1 MGRGPVTPIRPATP
15 SLTRSDAWIVAAL
28 CETRRDAPML
38 LRDLIWN
45 GDWLNRAI
53 LTFDELSFGLP
64 RLEAVGLVEVVH
76 GRDGPRVRAT
86 SRARA
91 LRRKVDADTLG
102 GVLTGMDAAV
112 GAPPYPEPETED
124 RTLGRL
130 PDFDEA
136 MWRAEFA
143 AYRRAFRAD
152 LGKLIAGAATIL
164 AGAAAWIVALVWRR
178 RAR

>member
-1 MGRGPVTPIRPATP
+1 MTPIRPATA

-38 LRDLIWN
+38 LRDLIGN

-53 LTFDELSFGLP
+53 FTFDELSFGLP
-64 RLEAVGLVEVVH
+64 RLEAAGLVEVMH

-86 SRARA
+86 SEARA
-91 LRRKVDADTLG
+91 LRRFVNADTLG
-102 GVLTGMDAAV
+102 GVLAAMSAAV
-112 GAPPYPEPETED
+112 GALPYPEPETED

-130 PDFDEA
+130 ADFNEA

-152 LGKLIAGAATIL
+152 LGKLAAAAAAIL
-164 AGAAAWIVALVWRR
+164 AGAAASI
-178 RAR
+178 RARRISVR